1 MGYFNVNLHSSVITQ
16 WKLRYCKTRMV
27 AFINGD
33 LPEKSRRRIGRYID
47 DCPACYDEYVH
58 QRRALQ
64 ELKPELNRVGIP
76 RPEQL
81 DRIWNVIQMEMTA
94 ERKPAI
100 RPPARV
106 RHVYQRTSYA
116 VAMVVTILLVVVP
129 LMLGNSGVSL
139 AADTTLPEPA
149 QRLTLARTD
158 APEDNVQSVAAATA
172 EPNVITTENL
182 GTTLQATPRPVL
194 EPDEDNDAN

>member
-1 MGYFNVNLHSSVITQ
+1 MNLHSNLMTQ

-47 DCPACYDEYVH
+47 DCPACYDEYVN

-64 ELKPELNRVGIP
+64 ELKPELKRVGMP

-81 DRIWNVIQMEMTA
+81 DRIWNAIQTEMTP
-94 ERKPAI
+94 EMSKPVS
-100 RPPARV
+100 RPPARA
-106 RHVYQRTSYA
+106 RLAYQRTSYA
-116 VAMVVTILLVVVP
+116 VAMLVTILLVVVP

-172 EPNVITTENL
+172 EANIITTENL

-194 EPDEDNDAN
+194 EPGENN